1 MFRSARGARF
11 MYMCHHFTFSCCL
24 PITGAGFGG
33 ADVGAVTGVVVG
45 ADEVDQL
52 AVLKVVKGIAVVFFR
67 PIEVNSWIGVVKFR
81 NSSSAKNKITIE
93 VTVL

>member
-1 MFRSARGARF
+1 MLLF
-11 MYMCHHFTFSCCL
+11 HL
-24 PITGAGFGG
+24 PITGAAFGG
-33 ADVGAVTGVVVG
+33 ADVGGAVTGAVVIG

>member
-1 MFRSARGARF
+1 MLLF
-11 MYMCHHFTFSCCL
+11 HL

-33 ADVGAVTGVVVG
+33 ADVGAMTGVVIG

-52 AVLKVVKGIAVVFFR
+52 AAVLKVVKGIAVVFFR

-81 NSSSAKNKITIE
+81 NSSSVRNKIN
-93 VTVL
+93 